1 MQLSK
6 NKKYQYLFFSI
17 LSIYIIFNG
26 GNSNLSI
33 QLNFILI
40 SLFFLYC
47 LKDKN
52 YNLHLK
58 NFYINNKK
66 SIFLYIIFLIY
77 LTFQITP
84 LPINILK
91 FFSPE
96 KLKLINLVD
105 NISFSSISLS
115 PSNSFFQI
123 LNFTSLLFIFFI
135 SKMVFYTE
143 RHKYRFYF
151 YLSVIGFIAS
161 VVALLFYLNGNPD
174 FLIFKNSYYKNASTG
189 FFINRTVFSVFLLFS
204 LISCLELLKNYEEVT
219 NSRKKDYFFPKIYI
233 RMFTIFISIGIVTS
247 FSRIGNFLLFITILF
262 YLLNEFLYVKK
273 KNYTFKIILLFIVLF
288 DILILGI
295 YFGTSEIINRFYFL
309 KEEFNSIHG
318 EISGITRFDLIKFGI
333 NEISNFIFFGYG
345 VGAFENLFKL
355 KFINTSIQFANH
367 SHADLFEF
375 FGEFGLIGCLIIIFS
390 FIKFFLNKKNYSFI
404 NILLI
409 TYLIIILSF
418 DFSLHIPII
427 QILFIMFFI
436 MNKNPTVPRK
446 FEDRY

>member
-1 MQLSK
+1 
-6 NKKYQYLFFSI
+6 
-17 LSIYIIFNG
+17 
-26 GNSNLSI
+26 
-33 QLNFILI
+33 
-40 SLFFLYC
+40 
-47 LKDKN
+47 
-52 YNLHLK
+52 
-58 NFYINNKK
+58 
-66 SIFLYIIFLIY
+66 
-77 LTFQITP
+77 
-84 LPINILK
+84 
-91 FFSPE
+91 
-96 KLKLINLVD
+96 
-105 NISFSSISLS
+105 
-115 PSNSFFQI
+115 
-123 LNFTSLLFIFFI
+123 
-135 SKMVFYTE
+135 MVFYTE

>member
-6 NKKYQYLFFSI
+6 NKKHQYLFFSI

-26 GNSNLSI
+26 GNTNLFI

-40 SLFFLYC
+40 SLFFLFC

-58 NFYINNKK
+58 NFYVNNKK
-66 SIFLYIIFLIY
+66 SIFLYIIFLSY
-77 LTFQITP
+77 LFFQIIS
-84 LPINILK
+84 LPINLLN

-96 KLKLINLVD
+96 KLKLINLLD

-123 LNFTSLLFIFFI
+123 LNFSSLLLIVLI
-135 SKMVFYTE
+135 SKMIFYTE

-151 YLSVIGFIAS
+151 FLSLIGFIAS
-161 VVALLFYLNGNPD
+161 VIALLFYLNGNPD

-204 LISCLELLKNYEEVT
+204 LISSLELLKNYEAAK
-219 NSRKKDYFFPKIYI
+219 NSKKKDYFFPKVYI
-233 RMFTIFISIGIVTS
+233 RLFTIFISIGIVTS
-247 FSRIGNFLLFITILF
+247 FSRIGNFLLFITMLL
-262 YLLNEFLYVKK
+262 YLLNEILYVKR

-309 KEEFNSIHG
+309 KEELNSIPG
-318 EISGITRFDLIKFGI
+318 EIGGTTRFDLIKFSI

-345 VGAFENLFKL
+345 AGGFENLFKL
-355 KFINTSIQFANH
+355 KFIDTSIQFANH
-367 SHADLFEF
+367 SHSDLFEF
-375 FGEFGLIGCLIIIFS
+375 AGEFGLIGFFLIIFS
-390 FIKFFLNKKNYSFI
+390 FIKFFLNKQNYSFV
-404 NILLI
+404 NILII

-427 QILFIMFFI
+427 QILFLKFFLL
-436 MNKNPTVPRK
+436 NKKTIH
-446 FEDRY
+446 